1 MLVIGINTIPKFKI
15 TETVR
20 NRIMYMMPGSYALL
34 YVQQKN
40 PIGSNYFVAS
50 TSSVT
55 SICILV
61 QVHYAT
67 PPTSTGWRRSIVV
80 RTLVSAELSLSCAR
94 LLAG

>member
-55 SICILV
+55 STC
-61 QVHYAT
+61 T
-67 PPTSTGWRRSIVV
+67 GTSTLCYAANQYW
-80 RTLVSAELSLSCAR
+80 
-94 LLAG
+94 LAA